1 MELIALIARW
11 HRKGDPDPSAL
22 GGLQRK
28 GDGTRLSVLCGIIR
42 LAEQLERSRDQAV
55 ARVALQRVKGGVR
68 LEAEADAEGRDLSV
82 AIWAAQRS
90 ADLLGEAIGERVE
103 VVAAETGAAAA

>member
-22 GGLQRK
+22 GALSARATA
-28 GDGTRLSVLCGIIR
+28 TRLSVLCGMIR

-55 ARVALQRVKGGVR
+55 ARVAWQRVKGGVR
-68 LEAEADAEGRDLSV
+68 LEAEADAEGRDPSV
-82 AIWAAQRS
+82 AIWAAQRN

-103 VVAAETGAAAA
+103 VVAAEAGAAAA